1 LEALER
7 ENSWEEEIKRRPI
20 EGFRLLTVQG
30 YLLAGM
36 NIIQSAYINNKE
48 SAMNEMEKYLDAIEA
63 AVESKDKKAI
73 DLLEGLAAYV
83 YQELYARSNNSSG
96 EEQVIWDGMHK
107 RARLLISKMANA
119 GPGIWD

>member
-1 LEALER
+1 
-7 ENSWEEEIKRRPI
+7 
-20 EGFRLLTVQG
+20 
-30 YLLAGM
+30 
-36 NIIQSAYINNKE
+36 
-48 SAMNEMEKYLDAIEA
+48 MNEMEKYLDAIEA

>member
-1 LEALER
+1 
-7 ENSWEEEIKRRPI
+7 
-20 EGFRLLTVQG
+20 
-30 YLLAGM
+30 
-36 NIIQSAYINNKE
+36 
-48 SAMNEMEKYLDAIEA
+48 MNEMEKYLDAIEA

-83 YQELYARSNNSSG
+83 YQDLYARSINSSG

-107 RARLLISKMANA
+107 RAQLLIAKMANA